1 MNSKRKVEI
10 FSAGC
15 PLCQD
20 VLNLVRELSCPSC
33 EIQVLD
39 MKDKA
44 VASRAREL
52 GIRSV
57 PGIAVDSTVA
67 DCCAGRGPD
76 EATLRAAGIG
86 KPIP

>member
-15 PLCQD
+15 SLCQD
-20 VLNLVRELSCPSC
+20 AINLVRELGCSSC
-33 EIQVLD
+33 EIQVLN

-44 VASRAREL
+44 VASRAQEL
-52 GIRSV
+52 GIRNV
-57 PGIAVDSTVA
+57 PAVAVDGKVA
-67 DCCAGRGPD
+67 DCCAGRGPN

-86 KPIP
+86 KPL